1 MLTLPNF
8 LTLLRILAVPVFLI
22 VVVNGDY
29 GWGLVVFFLAGFT
42 DSIDGA
48 IARIFDSYSDLGA
61 SLDPVADK
69 LILVSAFLS
78 LGWIGAVPPWLV
90 ILTFMRDI
98 TILGGYITIYFVS
111 KPMTVDPTFLGKLN
125 TFNEMFTIG
134 FALLTLARPDI
145 PMGMINEVLWIAT
158 GITTTLSGTHYVYMG
173 LLFYQREGAKP

>member
-22 VVVNGDY
+22 VVVNAEY
-29 GWGLVVFFLAGFT
+29 GWGMVVFFLAGFT
-42 DSIDGA
+42 DAIDGA

-78 LGWIGAVPPWLV
+78 LGWIGAVPIWLV
-90 ILTFMRDI
+90 ILTFMRDVI
-98 TILGGYITIYFVS
+98 VLGGYITIYFFS
-111 KPMTVDPTFLGKLN
+111 KPMAVEPTFLGKLN

-145 PMGMINEVLWIAT
+145 PMGMINH
-158 GITTTLSGTHYVYMG
+158 G
-173 LLFYQREGAKP
+173 